1 MFGVRTLVLAG
12 AVYAATMDLTACTS
26 SQASQDPRTVPQ
38 LAEVAVVQPAEVG
51 ERAFTGVVS
60 ARVQSNLGFRVSGKV
75 IERVVDSGEAVH
87 QGQPLMRLDRTD
99 YAFTGVVS
107 ARVQSNLGFRVSG
120 KVIERVVD
128 SGEAVHE
135 GQPLMRLDR
144 TDYVHAITSQVG
156 NVDAARARLQ
166 QAAADEARYSG
177 LVSSGA
183 VSQSA
188 YDQVKAAADSARAL
202 LSAAEAQLKVAQDEG
217 AYATLVADADGTVM
231 ETLAEPG
238 QFVSAGQIV
247 VRLARSGAR
256 EAAVN
261 LPETLRPALGATA
274 YAILYG
280 ADADSATQYPA
291 RLRQLSDAADPL
303 TRTFEARYVLEGAA
317 ARAPLGATVTV
328 YLRESERTGMLSV
341 PLGAVDDEGR
351 GPGVWLLDRQS
362 SSVSYRSV
370 RFIRF
375 DGERALVSGAIHIGD
390 PIIAVGG
397 HFLHEGQ
404 RVKVTEARVA
414 RE

>member
-1 MFGVRTLVLAG
+1 MSGVRTLTLAG
-12 AVYAATMDLTACTS
+12 VLWAGTMNLTACTS
-26 SQASQDPRTVPQ
+26 SHSAEDPRTAPQ
-38 LAEVAVVQPAEVG
+38 LAEVAVAQSAEVG

-60 ARVQSNLGFRVSGKV
+60 ARVQSNLGFRISGKI
-75 IERVVDSGEAVH
+75 IERLVDSGQEV
-87 QGQPLMRLDRTD
+87 R
-99 YAFTGVVS
+99 
-107 ARVQSNLGFRVSG
+107 
-120 KVIERVVD
+120 
-128 SGEAVHE
+128 E

-144 TDYVHAITSQVG
+144 TDYTHGITAQVG

-188 YDQVKAAADSARAL
+188 YDQAKAAADSARAL

-247 VRLARSGAR
+247 VRVARAGAR

-261 LPETLRPALGATA
+261 LPETLRPALGSTA
-274 YAILYG
+274 HAILYG
-280 ADADSATQYPA
+280 ANPDSATTQYSA
-291 RLRQLSDAADPL
+291 RLRQLSDTADPL
-303 TRTFEARYVLEGAA
+303 TRTYEARYVLDGAA

-328 YLRESERTGMLSV
+328 YLEDSEPSGALSV
-341 PLGAVDDEGR
+341 PLGALDDEGR
-351 GPGVWLLDRQS
+351 GPGVWVLDRQA
-362 SSVSYRSV
+362 SSVSYRLV
-370 RFIRF
+370 KFIRF
-375 DGERALVSGAIHIGD
+375 DGERALVSGGIHIGD

-404 RVKVTEARVA
+404 RVQVSEARVA

>member
-1 MFGVRTLVLAG
+1 
-12 AVYAATMDLTACTS
+12 
-26 SQASQDPRTVPQ
+26 
-38 LAEVAVVQPAEVG
+38 VVQAAEVG

-75 IERVVDSGEAVH
+75 IERLVDTGQAV
-87 QGQPLMRLDRTD
+87 R
-99 YAFTGVVS
+99 
-107 ARVQSNLGFRVSG
+107 
-120 KVIERVVD
+120 
-128 SGEAVHE
+128 E

-144 TDYVHAITSQVG
+144 TDYTHAITTQVG
-156 NVDAARARLQ
+156 NVEAARARLQ

-217 AYATLVADADGTVM
+217 AYAALVADADGTVV

-247 VRLARSGAR
+247 VRVARAGAR

-261 LPETLRPALGATA
+261 LPETLRPALGSTA
-274 YAILYG
+274 HAILYG
-280 ADADSATQYPA
+280 ANVESATRYPA

-303 TRTFEARYVLEGAA
+303 TRTFEARYVLDGAA
-317 ARAPLGATVTV
+317 ASAPLGATVTV
-328 YLRESERTGMLSV
+328 YLNDPAPSGTLSV
-341 PLGAVDDEGR
+341 PLGAIDDEGR

-375 DGERALVSGAIHIGD
+375 DGERAIVSGGIHIGD

-397 HFLHEGQ
+397 HFLHDGQ
-404 RVKVTEARVA
+404 RVQAAGTAVA
-414 RE
+414 RENPT

>member
-99 YAFTGVVS
+99 Y
-107 ARVQSNLGFRVSG
+107 
-120 KVIERVVD
+120 
-128 SGEAVHE
+128 
-135 GQPLMRLDR
+135 
-144 TDYVHAITSQVG
+144 VHAITTQVG

-261 LPETLRPALGATA
+261 LPETLRPALGSTA

-328 YLRESERTGMLSV
+328 YLQESERTGVLSV

>member
-1 MFGVRTLVLAG
+1 MFGVRTPALPF
-12 AVYAATMDLTACTS
+12 AVAAATMNLTACAP
-26 SQASQDPRTVPQ
+26 SQSAQDPRTVPQ
-38 LAEVAVVQPAEVG
+38 LVQVAVVQPAG
-51 ERAFTGVVS
+51 SGARAFTGIVS

-75 IERVVDSGEAVH
+75 IERLVDSGQRVK
-87 QGQPLMRLDRTD
+87 QGQPLLRLDRTD
-99 YAFTGVVS
+99 YTHG
-107 ARVQSNLGFRVSG
+107 
-120 KVIERVVD
+120 
-128 SGEAVHE
+128 
-135 GQPLMRLDR
+135 
-144 TDYVHAITSQVG
+144 ITAQLG

-188 YDQVKAAADSARAL
+188 YDQVKAAADSARAM

-247 VRLARSGAR
+247 VRVARAGAR

-261 LPETLRPALGATA
+261 LPETLRPALGSTA
-274 YAILYG
+274 HAILYG
-280 ADADSATQYPA
+280 VNTDSATRYSA

-303 TRTFEARYVLEGAA
+303 TRTFEARYVLDGAA
-317 ARAPLGATVTV
+317 ATAPLGATVTV
-328 YLRESERTGMLSV
+328 YLEESAQAGALSV
-341 PLGAVDDEGR
+341 PLGAIDDEGR
-351 GPGVWLLDRQS
+351 SPGVWVLDRQS

-370 RFIRF
+370 KLIRF
-375 DGERALVSGAIHIGD
+375 DGERAIVSGGIHIGE

-397 HFLHEGQ
+397 HFLHEKQ
-404 RVKVTEARVA
+404 RVQVAEARVA

>member
-1 MFGVRTLVLAG
+1 MFGVRTLALAFGVG
-12 AVYAATMDLTACTS
+12 AAAMNLTACAP
-26 SQASQDPRTVPQ
+26 SQSAQDPRTIPQ
-38 LAEVAVVQPAEVG
+38 LAQVAVAQPAEMS
-51 ERAFTGVVS
+51 ERAFTGVVT

-75 IERVVDSGEAVH
+75 IERLVDSGQGVH

-99 YAFTGVVS
+99 YT
-107 ARVQSNLGFRVSG
+107 
-120 KVIERVVD
+120 
-128 SGEAVHE
+128 
-135 GQPLMRLDR
+135 
-144 TDYVHAITSQVG
+144 HAITSQVG

-188 YDQVKAAADSARAL
+188 YDQVKAAADSSRAL

-247 VRLARSGAR
+247 VRVARAGAR

-261 LPETLRPALGATA
+261 LPETLRPALGSTA
-274 YAILYG
+274 NAILYG
-280 ADADSATQYPA
+280 VNADSATRYSA

-303 TRTFEARYVLEGAA
+303 TRTFEARYVLDGAA
-317 ARAPLGATVTV
+317 ATAPLGATVTV
-328 YLRESERTGMLSV
+328 YLEESAQAGALSV
-341 PLGAVDDEGR
+341 PLGAIDDEGR
-351 GPGVWLLDRQS
+351 GPGVWVLDRQS

-370 RFIRF
+370 KFIRF
-375 DGERALVSGAIHIGD
+375 HGERAIVSGGIHVGE

-397 HFLHEGQ
+397 HFLHEKQ
-404 RVKVTEARVA
+404 RVQVAEARVA

>member
-1 MFGVRTLVLAG
+1 MVITVQAFYPNLFPGSMPMFRARTLILTAALG
-12 AVYAATMDLTACTS
+12 AVTMGLMACTS
-26 SQASQDPRTVPQ
+26 SHSAQDPRTAPQ
-38 LAEVAVVQPAEVG
+38 LAELSLVQSAG
-51 ERAFTGVVS
+51 LSQRAFSGVVS

-75 IERVVDSGEAVH
+75 IERLVDSG
-87 QGQPLMRLDRTD
+87 Q
-99 YAFTGVVS
+99 
-107 ARVQSNLGFRVSG
+107 
-120 KVIERVVD
+120 
-128 SGEAVHE
+128 AVHE
-135 GQPLMRLDR
+135 GQPLMRVDR
-144 TDYVHAITSQVG
+144 TDYTHAITVQVG

-166 QAAADEARYSG
+166 QAAADEARYGG
-177 LVSSGA
+177 LVASGA

-261 LPETLRPALGATA
+261 LPETLRPALGSTA

-303 TRTFEARYVLEGAA
+303 TRTFEARYVLEGEA

-328 YLRESERTGMLSV
+328 YLKDSERVGALSV
-341 PLGAVDDEGR
+341 PLGAIDDEGR
-351 GPGVWLLDRQS
+351 GPGVWLLDRRS

-375 DGERALVSGAIHIGD
+375 DGERAIVSGEINIGD

-404 RVKVTEARVA
+404 RVT
-414 RE
+414 

>member
-1 MFGVRTLVLAG
+1 MFGARTLVLAG
-12 AVYAATMDLTACTS
+12 AVWAATLNLTACTS
-26 SQASQDPRTVPQ
+26 SHSAEDPRTQPQ
-38 LAEVAVVQPAEVG
+38 LAEVVAAQPAEVG
-51 ERAFTGVVS
+51 GRAFTGVVS

-75 IERVVDSGEAVH
+75 IERLIDSGQEVRE
-87 QGQPLMRLDRTD
+87 GQLLMRLDRTD
-99 YAFTGVVS
+99 Y
-107 ARVQSNLGFRVSG
+107 
-120 KVIERVVD
+120 I
-128 SGEAVHE
+128 
-135 GQPLMRLDR
+135 
-144 TDYVHAITSQVG
+144 HAITTQVG

-217 AYATLVADADGTVM
+217 AYATLVADADGTVV

-247 VRLARSGAR
+247 VRVARAGAR

-261 LPETLRPALGATA
+261 LPETLRPALGSTAQAT
-274 YAILYG
+274 LYG
-280 ADADSATQYPA
+280 ANADSATRYPA

-303 TRTFEARYVLEGAA
+303 TRTFEARYVLDGAA
-317 ARAPLGATVTV
+317 ARAPLGATVSV
-328 YLRESERTGMLSV
+328 YLKDSELSGALSV
-341 PLGAVDDEGR
+341 PLGAIDDEGR

-362 SSVSYRSV
+362 SSVSYQSV
-370 RFIRF
+370 RLIRF
-375 DGERALVSGAIHIGD
+375 DAERAIVSGGIHSGD

-404 RVKVTEARVA
+404 RVQVSDARVA
-414 RE
+414 RDY